1 MNLTAIEDKVTAFRA
16 IHKLEPEWLYN
27 LRQESWGRYNDM
39 PLPERVT
46 NVWRYTK
53 PESFLVANAEEIM
66 STAPIIPDGSN
77 GHPYP
82 KNTEYAAV
90 GYNREDMMTLVKI
103 EPEAMA
109 KGIIIKNLFQAAR
122 ENEEVVRRYL
132 GTMVGYGFGKFE
144 ALNMALWNNGFF
156 VYVPD
161 NTVIEKPIALNRH
174 PGGKFSHIR
183 LLVVIGRNSQV
194 TLVDNYACSGRG
206 ESGVDNGAVEIFAG
220 DSARVKYVNLQRLGA
235 QCTGYITQRARIG
248 TSGSIFSIYGA
259 TGGAISKVN
268 AGTILAGRH
277 AESRMSGILFGNKN
291 QHFDYHTMHYHQDN
305 ESYSNIDFKV
315 ILKDKAN
322 SAYTGLIKIE
332 KDTVNN
338 EAYQENRNLL
348 LNKGTKAE
356 SIPELE
362 ILTDQVRCTHGATM
376 GPIDPQMLFYLK
388 ARGIGHEDAVKMIAS
403 GFVEPTITQMPNELQ
418 EMMRG
423 IVTDK
428 LTGDQR

>member
-1 MNLTAIEDKVTAFRA
+1 MNLTAIENKVASFRT
-16 IHKLEPEWLYN
+16 IDKLEPEWLYN
-27 LRQESWGRYNDM
+27 LRKESWEFYNDA

-53 PESFLVANAEEIM
+53 PENFLVANAEEIM
-66 STAPIIPDGSN
+66 NTAPLIPDGSN

-82 KNTEYAAV
+82 KNSEYSAV
-90 GYNREDMMTLVKI
+90 GYNREDMMTMVKI
-103 EPEAMA
+103 DPAVA
-109 KGIIIKNLFQAAR
+109 GQGVIIKNLFQAAR
-122 ENEEVVRRYL
+122 ENEDLVRQYF
-132 GTMVGYGFGKFE
+132 GTMVAPNFGKFE

-156 VYVPD
+156 IFVPD

-174 PGGKFSHIR
+174 PGDNFSHIR
-183 LLVVIGRNSQV
+183 LLAVIGRNSQV
-194 TLVDNYACSGRG
+194 TLVDNYSCSGRA
-206 ESGVDNGAVEIFAG
+206 ESGVDNSAVEIFGG
-220 DSARVKYVNLQRLGA
+220 DSARVKYVNLQRLGP
-235 QCTGYITQRARIG
+235 QCIGYITQRARIG
-248 TSGSIFSIYGA
+248 RSGNIYSIYGA
-259 TGGAISKVN
+259 TGGAVSKMN

-277 AESRMSGILFGNKN
+277 AESRMSGVIFGDKN
-291 QHFDYHTMHYHQDN
+291 QHFDYHTLHHHQDN

-315 ILKDKAN
+315 ILKDKAM
-322 SAYTGLIKIE
+322 SAYTGLIRIE
-332 KDTVNN
+332 KDTINN

-388 ARGIGHEDAVKMIAS
+388 ARGIGHEEAVKMIAA
-403 GFVEPTITQMPNELQ
+403 GFVEPTIMQMPNELR

-428 LTGDQR
+428 LAGEQK